1 MRRDASVLISL
12 GFSSQTRLVIDQFGG
27 PGPRMPFDDGMLTR
41 AAVIDAL
48 RSEGRSLTGLP
59 AAERQVSRIPHGS
72 AQSDADRDACW
83 ERFAATARS
92 DVRNVFVLSNAEH
105 GLKDLAD
112 SDAGFDRSFGLGRS
126 AFTELTGALD
136 TFGARNY
143 SLTFLS
149 RSLGEIEDTASLRD
163 PRLDHRFVGTL
174 SLRPHIRVA
183 AGMFGAFAEPCLSG
197 ACGAYDRSRK
207 LVKAINSD
215 VAIIYDMSAGKALP
229 CGSLTR
235 LNGGFAA
242 FFEGR
247 DQCLTAISAE
257 HGLYF
262 SNGARWSK
270 DLATTAVDMRTDR

>member
-1 MRRDASVLISL
+1 MRRDATILISL
-12 GFSSQTRLVIDQFGG
+12 GFSGQTRLVIDQFGG
-27 PGPRMPFDDGMLTR
+27 PGPRMPFDDGVLTR

-48 RSEGRSLTGLP
+48 KSDGQSLRNFAGEPQVPP
-59 AAERQVSRIPHGS
+59 APHSS
-72 AQSDADRDACW
+72 AQSDDDRDACW
-83 ERFAATARS
+83 QRFAETARS
-92 DVRNVFVLSNAEH
+92 GARKTFVLSNAEH

-112 SDAGFDRSFGLGRS
+112 DDTGFDRSFGLGRGTF
-126 AFTELTGALD
+126 AELTGALD
-136 TFGARNY
+136 AFGARNY

-149 RSLGEIEDTASLRD
+149 RSLCEIEDTASLRD

-197 ACGAYDRSRK
+197 ACGAYDRSRR

-270 DLATTAVDMRTDR
+270 DLAATTADVRSDS